1 MNIKAAVTY
10 KKGVFT
16 FDDKIKLEDNLK
28 PDQVLVKIVATG
40 VCHTDSCAL
49 NEEIP
54 YPIPGILG
62 HEGAGIVEKIGSN
75 VQNLNIGDHVVLS
88 YSSCNSCDNCKTAH
102 PSLCENMDK
111 LNFGGLLKD
120 GSTPLSKD
128 DQPISNF
135 FGQSSFA
142 TYSVVEQNNIVKVD
156 KDVDLSLLGPLGCG
170 ISTGAG
176 TVLNK
181 LKPGVGS
188 TIAVYGT
195 GAVGLSAIMAAQI
208 AGCTKIIAVDIVES
222 RLDLALYLGATHVVN
237 SSKTD
242 TVEEIKKITGG
253 KGVTYAVETTG
264 VPSVFMNALHSLS
277 ISGTVAQVG
286 VAKGPV
292 TLDLNFD
299 VMWPSKTI
307 VGVIEGDAIPQ
318 IFIPQLIEYYKAGKF
333 PFDKLVKFYDFED
346 IDQAFEDS
354 KTGKTIKPILKIA
367 K

>member
-120 GSTPLSKD
+120 GSTPLS
-128 DQPISNF
+128 PS
-135 FGQSSFA
+135 A
-142 TYSVVEQNNIVKVD
+142 
-156 KDVDLSLLGPLGCG
+156 
-170 ISTGAG
+170 
-176 TVLNK
+176 
-181 LKPGVGS
+181 
-188 TIAVYGT
+188 AV
-195 GAVGLSAIMAAQI
+195 
-208 AGCTKIIAVDIVES
+208 
-222 RLDLALYLGATHVVN
+222 H
-237 SSKTD
+237 
-242 TVEEIKKITGG
+242 
-253 KGVTYAVETTG
+253 G
-264 VPSVFMNALHSLS
+264 VPQLPH
-277 ISGTVAQVG
+277 GTHRGCRETEARCG
-286 VAKGPV
+286 SRCREHLPRLLA
-292 TLDLNFD
+292 
-299 VMWPSKTI
+299 
-307 VGVIEGDAIPQ
+307 
-318 IFIPQLIEYYKAGKF
+318 AG
-333 PFDKLVKFYDFED
+333 
-346 IDQAFEDS
+346 AA
-354 KTGKTIKPILKIA
+354 GR
-367 K
+367 